1 MADDESESGMESGWE
16 SDGGNELR
24 MAARLGQQL
33 LRQKQ
38 ELAAR
43 LEVVDKENER
53 LRDRYR
59 SRGTQHPRHL
69 SAVLPLGKPMTV
81 DAPAS
86 PQDRVQHG
94 SHAALRSLSVDI
106 DTDQLSG

>member
-1 MADDESESGMESGWE
+1 MMTVHMMIYNTPGASRSSCPIGRTGHRSACRHRGLGRIHPQGAAKDFRVEELEKMADEESESGMESGWE

-43 LEVVDKENER
+43 LKLVEDENER
-53 LRDRYR
+53 MK
-59 SRGTQHPRHL
+59 SR
-69 SAVLPLGKPMTV
+69 
-81 DAPAS
+81 
-86 PQDRVQHG
+86 
-94 SHAALRSLSVDI
+94 
-106 DTDQLSG
+106 

>member
-43 LEVVDKENER
+43 LEVVDKENKR

-59 SRGTQHPRHL
+59 SRGRPSIHGTSPRHHF
-69 SAVLPLGKPMTV
+69 PGNP
-81 DAPAS
+81 
-86 PQDRVQHG
+86 
-94 SHAALRSLSVDI
+94 
-106 DTDQLSG
+106 

>member
-43 LEVVDKENER
+43 LEVVEKENDR
-53 LRDRYR
+53 LRDRYGR
-59 SRGTQHPRHL
+59 VEPNITGTSPRHDL
-69 SAVLPLGKPMTV
+69 WGRTSCVFVPHHTCLGHPQLRLD
-81 DAPAS
+81 DAMPATM
-86 PQDRVQHG
+86 H
-94 SHAALRSLSVDI
+94 
-106 DTDQLSG
+106 

>member
-43 LEVVDKENER
+43 LEVVDKENKR
-53 LRDRYR
+53 LR
-59 SRGTQHPRHL
+59 
-69 SAVLPLGKPMTV
+69 
-81 DAPAS
+81 
-86 PQDRVQHG
+86 
-94 SHAALRSLSVDI
+94 
-106 DTDQLSG
+106 